1 MGNFIKYYNDKA
13 LIFRRTELILI
24 QVSAISNPYNPYV
37 ISVIVNV
44 R

>member
-1 MGNFIKYYNDKA
+1 MGNFIMYNNDIA
-13 LIFRRTELILI
+13 FIFRRTELILI

-37 ISVIVNV
+37 MPVIVNV

>member
-1 MGNFIKYYNDKA
+1 MGNFIIYYNDKA

-24 QVSAISNPYNPYV
+24 QVSAISNPYV
-37 ISVIVNV
+37 MSVIVNV